1 MSRHLSWRKA
11 LAVPAAIALALGGAV
26 LTAAPASAAEA
37 GLTVTAPAQNSTV
50 DSRTVTV
57 TGSVLGGSTVIVYA
71 ADGTTPLARTNV
83 GGSFGQP
90 IDYSVQLPTYA
101 DDAAVAQN
109 IKVGGLF
116 GGSGIPQ
123 VGVDFSLPAVAPAF
137 AVTSPTEGQA
147 LDSRT
152 VTFTGTGTDGS
163 TVNVLDTNGDRVPGT
178 TAAVVTNGQWTTTG
192 TYADDAAVAQTV
204 NVNQVTGGAG
214 RGEATVNFTLP
225 AAVPAQTFS
234 VTSPTEGQAL
244 DSRTV
249 TFTGTGTD
257 GSTVNVLDTNGDRVP
272 GTTAAVVTNGQWT
285 TTGTYA
291 DDAAVAQTVNVNQ
304 VTGGA
309 GRGEQTVNFT
319 LPTNTVLGAPSIT
332 SPTEG
337 ETVVGDVVTFTGT
350 GEPGAYIGLLTVP
363 TAALDEVS
371 ANARAAAEPA
381 DPADEILVDENG
393 QWSVTLAF
401 APNAYTTVAIQST
414 VPAPTE
420 VDQISAPSEPVSF
433 TLAAAPAAAAPG
445 AATPPAA
452 NAGNTLASTGVD
464 GTAFLGL
471 SALLMLGGAAL
482 LVVRKRRAQ
491 LS

>member
-1 MSRHLSWRKA
+1 M
-11 LAVPAAIALALGGAV
+11 PAAIALALGGAV

-57 TGSVLGGSTVIVYA
+57 TGSVFGGSTVIVYA

-225 AAVPAQTFS
+225 A
-234 VTSPTEGQAL
+234 
-244 DSRTV
+244 
-249 TFTGTGTD
+249 
-257 GSTVNVLDTNGDRVP
+257 
-272 GTTAAVVTNGQWT
+272 
-285 TTGTYA
+285 
-291 DDAAVAQTVNVNQ
+291 
-304 VTGGA
+304 
-309 GRGEQTVNFT
+309 
-319 LPTNTVLGAPSIT
+319 NTVLGAPSIT